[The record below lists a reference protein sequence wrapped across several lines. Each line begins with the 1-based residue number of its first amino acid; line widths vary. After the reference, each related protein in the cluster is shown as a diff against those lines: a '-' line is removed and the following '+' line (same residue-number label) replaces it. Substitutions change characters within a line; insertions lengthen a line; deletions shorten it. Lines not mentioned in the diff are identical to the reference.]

1 MTERNGGV
9 GMLKGRD
16 VVAYEIGCQNADR
29 GGIARGQKQRNRS
42 VQNVEG
48 RKQDLSG

>member
-16 VVAYEIGCQNADR
+16 RAFM
-29 GGIARGQKQRNRS
+29 
-42 VQNVEG
+42 EG
-48 RKQDLSG
+48 EKKWGSGR